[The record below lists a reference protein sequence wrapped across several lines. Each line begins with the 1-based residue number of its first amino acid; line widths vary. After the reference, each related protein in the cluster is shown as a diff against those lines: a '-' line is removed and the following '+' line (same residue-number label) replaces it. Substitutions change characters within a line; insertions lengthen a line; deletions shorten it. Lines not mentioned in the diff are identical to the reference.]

1 MHFSVEQDDN
11 VVIFTLREPR
21 LDGSIAGDV
30 KAEILIL
37 CQPDV
42 EALIMD
48 LSGVQF
54 CDSTGLSALLLAH
67 RQMREY
73 GAPAVLVGVQPAV
86 LNLMKISQ
94 HDRVYPMFDSVEEAL
109 ADLQEE

>member
-1 MHFSVEQDDN
+1 MHFSIEQDDN

-21 LDGSIAGDV
+21 LDVQVAGDV
-30 KAEILIL
+30 KAEFLIL

-42 EALIMD
+42 EALIVN
-48 LSGVQF
+48 LAEVKY

-73 GAPAVLVGVQPAV
+73 GAPVVLVGVNPTV
-86 LNLMKISQ
+86 LNMLKISQ
-94 HDRVYPMFDSVEEAL
+94 LDRVYPMFDTVEEAL
-109 ADLQEE
+109 ADLQE